1 MLTFFVFSGSCE
13 GLVSRGNSFSL
24 DLVHAPLEDAFP
36 SEDKVKVYRW
46 KVGGVEVFFVVKK
59 KFASTAFDKRVCF
72 QDFED
77 GPKKLYYKA
86 KRTSAETYKSFG
98 DGGREFIVHAKID
111 QTCTPLLEVDFMPA
125 NVQQMAHT
133 KGKYSGP
140 DVKSNF

>member
-59 KFASTAFDKRVCF
+59 KFASNIIKIRLLINVFASRTLRMAQKSFTTK
-72 QDFED
+72 
-77 GPKKLYYKA
+77 PKGHLR
-86 KRTSAETYKSFG
+86 KRTSRSEMMAESLSSMLKLTK
-98 DGGREFIVHAKID
+98 HAL
-111 QTCTPLLEVDFMPA
+111 P
-125 NVQQMAHT
+125 
-133 KGKYSGP
+133 Y
-140 DVKSNF
+140 

>member
-59 KFASTAFDKRVCF
+59 KFASLC
-72 QDFED
+72 
-77 GPKKLYYKA
+77 
-86 KRTSAETYKSFG
+86 G
-98 DGGREFIVHAKID
+98 DCVNKNIRK
-111 QTCTPLLEVDFMPA
+111 
-125 NVQQMAHT
+125 
-133 KGKYSGP
+133 
-140 DVKSNF
+140 